1 MPSQISGVNLILKLK
16 ENVSKLSC
24 LILEK
29 TRGKPWKFGVFVQ
42 ANSKLNIVSLI
53 SKFLKWVFRKF
64 KTSPQGLV
72 LFRFGAGLFSVLSG
86 RLKNMANISRFLFFT
101 FRL

>member
-1 MPSQISGVNLILKLK
+1 MPLGGTSVPSQLSGVNLILKLK

-42 ANSKLNIVSLI
+42 ANSKLNIVLPFPS
-53 SKFLKWVFRKF
+53 F
-64 KTSPQGLV
+64 
-72 LFRFGAGLFSVLSG
+72 
-86 RLKNMANISRFLFFT
+86 
-101 FRL
+101 